1 MRAVAMKLHTREQA
15 PKEGKV
21 EAPKQ
26 QAVSKQLCCSRSPI
40 PPHICA
46 LLALWQCNIL
56 RNHPQAVAA
65 PQNQQRCHRS
75 DAACLA
81 CDLFVTLGTETP
93 HAHLCK
99 QL

>member
-26 QAVSKQLCCSRSPI
+26 TVGKQLCCSSRPPI
-40 PPHICA
+40 PAPPTHLRPAGA
-46 LLALWQCNIL
+46 LAVSFL

-65 PQNQQRCHRS
+65 PQINTEVMR
-75 DAACLA
+75 LA
-81 CDLFVTLGTETP
+81 LHVIPL
-93 HAHLCK
+93 
-99 QL
+99 